1 MPSRPSFSARPT
13 ERDVQEAVEV
23 ERADWPNVA
32 AEAEREAKSMHPASG
47 LALVPVLMSAPT
59 LPAVP
64 MMPMVSMMQGAVA
77 VSEQPVQPV
86 CLRHRLP
93 ACAIRGS

>member
-1 MPSRPSFSARPT
+1 
-13 ERDVQEAVEV
+13 VQEAVEV
-23 ERADWPNVA
+23 ERADQPNVA

-47 LALVPVLMSAPT
+47 LVLVPVSMSAPT
-59 LPAVP
+59 VPAVP
-64 MMPMVSMMQGAVA
+64 MMPMMPVAVA
-77 VSEQPVQPV
+77 VLEQSVQPI

>member
-1 MPSRPSFSARPT
+1 M
-13 ERDVQEAVEV
+13 QEAVEV
-23 ERADWPNVA
+23 ERAYWPNVA

-47 LALVPVLMSAPT
+47 LVLVPVSMSAPT
-59 LPAVP
+59 VPAVP
-64 MMPMVSMMQGAVA
+64 MMPMVPMVPMMQVAVA
-77 VSEQPVQPV
+77 VLEQPVQPI

>member
-13 ERDVQEAVEV
+13 ERDVQEEA

-32 AEAEREAKSMHPASG
+32 AEAEREAKSMHSASR
-47 LALVPVLMSAPT
+47 LVLVPVSVSAP
-59 LPAVP
+59 AVL
-64 MMPMVSMMQGAVA
+64 MVPVAVA
-77 VSEQPVQPV
+77 VLEQPVQPI

>member
-1 MPSRPSFSARPT
+1 MPSRSPFSLRPT

-23 ERADWPNVA
+23 KRADQPNVA

-47 LALVPVLMSAPT
+47 LVLVPVSMSAPT
-59 LPAVP
+59 VPMVP
-64 MMPMVSMMQGAVA
+64 MMPVAVA
-77 VSEQPVQPV
+77 VLEQPVQPN

-93 ACAIRGS
+93 ACAIRGP

>member
-13 ERDVQEAVEV
+13 ERDVQEAMEV
-23 ERADWPNVA
+23 ERAYWPNVA

-47 LALVPVLMSAPT
+47 LVLVPVSMSA
-59 LPAVP
+59 PAVP
-64 MMPMVSMMQGAVA
+64 MMPMVPMMLVAVA
-77 VSEQPVQPV
+77 VLDRPVQPI

>member
-1 MPSRPSFSARPT
+1 M
-13 ERDVQEAVEV
+13 QEAVEV

-47 LALVPVLMSAPT
+47 LVLVPVLMSALT

-64 MMPMVSMMQGAVA
+64 MMPMMRGAVA
-77 VSEQPVQPV
+77 VLEQPVQPI